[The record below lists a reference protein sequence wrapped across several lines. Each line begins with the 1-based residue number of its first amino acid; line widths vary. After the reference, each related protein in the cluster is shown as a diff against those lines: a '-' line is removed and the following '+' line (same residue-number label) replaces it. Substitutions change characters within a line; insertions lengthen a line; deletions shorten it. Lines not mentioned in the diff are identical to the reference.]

1 MYLLMEDAALID
13 LEILIFQS
21 GANPPKTDLS

>member
-1 MYLLMEDAALID
+1 MEDAALID